1 MFFVLNTCSFLSPWF
16 YRHFLTLCRVEAVLF
31 KSIIICNFAGLTEFG
46 MKYNTEEKKLV
57 MPEYGRNIQNM
68 VDYCI
73 TIEDR
78 EERKRCADTII
89 NIMGN
94 MFPHLRDVNDFK
106 HILWDHLAIMADF
119 KLDIDY
125 PYEIVKKEDLYSR
138 PPRIPYNNSRIRYRH
153 YGKTLEKMIQKA
165 TEFEPGVEKDQLIK
179 LLATQMKKSFLTWN
193 KESVD
198 DRKIFKDLDELSEG
212 RIVLDEEVHK
222 LAESRDILARN
233 NTNTKKNYSRKGR

>member
-1 MFFVLNTCSFLSPWF
+1 
-16 YRHFLTLCRVEAVLF
+16 
-31 KSIIICNFAGLTEFG
+31 

-73 TIEDR
+73 TIQDK

-125 PYEIVKKEDLYSR
+125 PYEIVTFTHVLRVYL
-138 PPRIPYNNSRIRYRH
+138 ITIRVYVIVITARR
-153 YGKTLEKMIQKA
+153 L
-165 TEFEPGVEKDQLIK
+165 
-179 LLATQMKKSFLTWN
+179 
-193 KESVD
+193 
-198 DRKIFKDLDELSEG
+198 RK
-212 RIVLDEEVHK
+212 
-222 LAESRDILARN
+222 
-233 NTNTKKNYSRKGR
+233 